1 MSLDRM
7 HRYGDNPKSPT
18 SPTFEQLLRGDG
30 SKWSPNSPS
39 TTFGRDHDPE
49 EDHAHPQKKSVLT
62 KVKEKAKKLRNT
74 LSNKKRN
81 SEDDNTTPSW
91 GVSLDDYEEE
101 EEEED
106 AEYLGAPNMFLCFF
120 FLYCFFPFCEVNGK
134 HFNVLAPETY
144 RETARQHPR
153 AIPVISEKHVP
164 SSSVNCDAEQEKEK
178 TTSPNKTITETVTER
193 LAPAYAAVSDA
204 TYALASKVQGLTVST
219 PAASQTTSREAI
231 APQPLSGQTVPQT
244 YSGTS
249 VPQTYSGSSVPQTYS
264 SSFAPEIGTHANT
277 SEQIWDKGV
286 SVKEYLMHK
295 LEPGEDERALSQV
308 ISEAISPR
316 SRRTPG
322 DIGVVEKV
330 REAVTSLLR
339 HEESSK
345 YTAVN
350 SAKSTTSHLPISTN
364 AHLAKNSASHTP
376 ISTNVHE
383 VGEEENHGRILQAN

>member
-101 EEEED
+101 EEEEED
-106 AEYLGAPNMFLCFF
+106 AEYLGAPM
-120 FLYCFFPFCEVNGK
+120 YESE
-134 HFNVLAPETY
+134 LAPETY

-193 LAPAYAAVSDA
+193 
-204 TYALASKVQGLTVST
+204 
-219 PAASQTTSREAI
+219 EAI
-231 APQPLSGQTVPQT
+231 APQPLSGQT
-244 YSGTS
+244 
-249 VPQTYSGSSVPQTYS
+249 VPQTYS

>member
-18 SPTFEQLLRGDG
+18 SPIFEQLLRGDG
-30 SKWSPNSPS
+30 SKWSPNSSSP
-39 TTFGRDHDPE
+39 TFGRDHDPE

-91 GVSLDDYEEE
+91 GVSLDDYEDEE

-106 AEYLGAPNMFLCFF
+106 AEYLGAPM
-120 FLYCFFPFCEVNGK
+120 YESE
-134 HFNVLAPETY
+134 LAPETY

-153 AIPVISEKHVP
+153 EIPVISEKHVL
-164 SSSVNCDAEQEKEK
+164 SSSVNCNAEQEKEK

-193 LAPAYAAVSDA
+193 LAPAYAAISDA

-249 VPQTYSGSSVPQTYS
+249 VLQTYS
-264 SSFAPEIGTHANT
+264 STFAPEIGTHANT

-295 LEPGEDERALSQV
+295 LEPEEDERALSQV
-308 ISEAISPR
+308 ISEAMSPR

-330 REAVTSLLR
+330 REAVTSLLW
-339 HEESSK
+339 HEESPK
-345 YTAVN
+345 YTAAN
-350 SAKSTTSHLPISTN
+350 STKSTTSHLPISTN
-364 AHLAKNSASHTP
+364 AHLAKNSASHIP

>member
-1 MSLDRM
+1 M
-7 HRYGDNPKSPT
+7 Y
-18 SPTFEQLLRGDG
+18 E
-30 SKWSPNSPS
+30 
-39 TTFGRDHDPE
+39 
-49 EDHAHPQKKSVLT
+49 
-62 KVKEKAKKLRNT
+62 
-74 LSNKKRN
+74 
-81 SEDDNTTPSW
+81 SE
-91 GVSLDDYEEE
+91 
-101 EEEED
+101 
-106 AEYLGAPNMFLCFF
+106 
-120 FLYCFFPFCEVNGK
+120 
-134 HFNVLAPETY
+134 LAPETY

-153 AIPVISEKHVP
+153 EIPVISEKHVL
-164 SSSVNCDAEQEKEK
+164 SSSVNCNAEQEKEK

-204 TYALASKVQGLTVST
+204 TYALASKVQGLTIST

-231 APQPLSGQTVPQT
+231 APQPLPGQTVPQT
-244 YSGTS
+244 YSGT
-249 VPQTYSGSSVPQTYS
+249 SVPQTYS

-308 ISEAISPR
+308 ISEAMSPR

-330 REAVTSLLR
+330 REAVTSLLW
-339 HEESSK
+339 HEESPK
-345 YTAVN
+345 YTAAN

-364 AHLAKNSASHTP
+364 AHLAKNSASHIP

-383 VGEEENHGRILQAN
+383 GNFFPFIVKFDHECKWRQINKLQLILLNHGHVRMLKSCWTYLHMHEMIFTKYSIEVSL

>member
-30 SKWSPNSPS
+30 SKWSPNSSS
-39 TTFGRDHDPE
+39 TAFGRDHDPE

-101 EEEED
+101 EEEEEEEED
-106 AEYLGAPNMFLCFF
+106 AEYLGAPM
-120 FLYCFFPFCEVNGK
+120 YESE
-134 HFNVLAPETY
+134 LAPETY

-164 SSSVNCDAEQEKEK
+164 SSSVNCNAEQEKEK

-244 YSGTS
+244 YSGT
-249 VPQTYSGSSVPQTYS
+249 SVPQTYS